1 MKDTKVAIALRKGSP
16 SWEEAEACGFSTVDE
31 TLGGEV
37 DVLARSDFVILL
49 LSTAAQVGPPHPAWQ
64 VSVSS

>member
-31 TLGGEV
+31 TLGEV
-37 DVLARSDFVILL
+37 FEVIARSDFVILL
-49 LSTAAQVGPPHPAWQ
+49 ISDAAQVSNPIPFCVRAAM
-64 VSVSS
+64 